1 MKRQDVREI
10 TVPAELD
17 QVPRVRAFI
26 HDYVAGLGFGEEDRV
41 KIELSLHEI
50 CVNIALYAYP
60 EGRPGEMTVRV
71 WRDGGELFI
80 EVRDQGAPFDPV
92 RKKDPDLRLKLRCG
106 TPGGLGVY
114 FYKTLMDGLSYRR
127 SGGRNVLTLR
137 KAL

>member
-1 MKRQDVREI
+1 MTQQDVREI
-10 TVPAELD
+10 TVPAELG

-26 HDYVAGLGFGEEDRV
+26 HDYVSGLGLGEEDRV

-71 WRDGGELFI
+71 WRDGGDLLI

-127 SGGRNVLTLR
+127 SRGRNVLTLR

>member
-1 MKRQDVREI
+1 VTEQDVREI
-10 TVPAELD
+10 TVPAALGE
-17 QVPRVRAFI
+17 VPRVRAFI
-26 HDYVAGLGFGEEDRV
+26 HDYVSGLGLCEEDRV

-60 EGRPGEMTVRV
+60 EGRPGEMTVRA
-71 WRDGGELFI
+71 WKDGGDLFI

-127 SGGRNVLTLR
+127 SRGRNVLTLR

>member
-10 TVPAELD
+10 TVPAELG

-26 HDYVAGLGFGEEDRV
+26 HDYVSGLGLGEEDRV

-71 WRDGGELFI
+71 WRDGGDLLI

-127 SGGRNVLTLR
+127 SRGRNVLTLR

>member
-1 MKRQDVREI
+1 MKRTDVREI
-10 TVPAELD
+10 TVPAALGE
-17 QVPRVRAFI
+17 VPRVRAFI

-71 WRDGGELFI
+71 WRDGGDLFI
-80 EVRDQGAPFDPV
+80 EVCDRGAPFDPV

-127 SGGRNVLTLR
+127 SRGRNVLTLR

>member
-1 MKRQDVREI
+1 MTQQDVREI
-10 TVPAELD
+10 TVPAELG

-26 HDYVAGLGFGEEDRV
+26 HDYVAGLGLGEEDRV

-71 WRDGGELFI
+71 WRDGGDLLI

-127 SGGRNVLTLR
+127 SRGRNVLTLR

>member
-1 MKRQDVREI
+1 MTEQDVREI
-10 TVPAELD
+10 TVPAALGE
-17 QVPRVRAFI
+17 VPRVRAFI
-26 HDYVAGLGFGEEDRV
+26 HDYVSGLGLGEEDRV

-60 EGRPGEMTVRV
+60 EGRPGEMTVRA
-71 WRDGGELFI
+71 WKDGGDLFI

-127 SGGRNVLTLR
+127 SRGRNVLTLR

>member
-1 MKRQDVREI
+1 MTEQDVREI
-10 TVPAELD
+10 TVPAALGE
-17 QVPRVRAFI
+17 VPRVRAFI
-26 HDYVAGLGFGEEDRV
+26 HDYVAGLGLGEEDRV

-60 EGRPGEMTVRV
+60 EGRPGEMTVRA
-71 WRDGGELFI
+71 WKDGGDLFI

>member
-10 TVPAELD
+10 TVPAELG
-17 QVPRVRAFI
+17 QVPQVRAFI
-26 HDYVAGLGFGEEDRV
+26 HDYVAALGLGEEDLV

-60 EGRPGEMTVRV
+60 EGRPGEMTVRA
-71 WRDGGELFI
+71 WRDGGDLFI

-127 SGGRNVLTLR
+127 SRGRNVLTLR

>member
-1 MKRQDVREI
+1 MTQQDVREI
-10 TVPAELD
+10 TVPAELG

-71 WRDGGELFI
+71 WRDGGDLLI

-127 SGGRNVLTLR
+127 SRGRNVLTLR